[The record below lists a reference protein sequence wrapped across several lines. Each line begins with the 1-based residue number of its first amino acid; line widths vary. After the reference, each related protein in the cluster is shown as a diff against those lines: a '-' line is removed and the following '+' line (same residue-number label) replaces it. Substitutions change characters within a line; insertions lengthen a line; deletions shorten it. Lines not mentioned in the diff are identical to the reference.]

1 MTRIIGGVA
10 GSLTISTP
18 GSATRPTSDR
28 VREAWFS
35 ILESRSMIEGAHVL
49 DLFAGSGALGQEAA
63 SRGAATVDFVE
74 SHAPAARVIR
84 SNIESLRNA
93 LSPTTSLTVVTS
105 PVASYLQAT
114 HTPLCDLAFL
124 DPPYDVET
132 ATMDTLL
139 GALLPQMAEGGLVMI
154 ERSSRSQPPSWPVEF
169 DPEKP
174 RKYGET
180 TLYFATVSSKGSQPP
195 R

>member
-10 GSLTISTP
+10 GSLSISTP

-49 DLFAGSGALGQEAA
+49 DFFAGSGALGLEAA
-63 SRGAATVDFVE
+63 SRGASSVVFVE

-84 SNIESLRNA
+84 ANIESLRTA

-105 PVASYLQAT
+105 PVASYLQTTAT
-114 HTPLCDLAFL
+114 TLCDLAFV
-124 DPPYDVET
+124 DPPYDLET
-132 ATMDTLL
+132 AAIEKLV
-139 GALLPQMAEGGLVMI
+139 GALLPQMADGGMVMI
-154 ERSSRSQPPSWPVEF
+154 ERSSRSQPLTWPLDF
-169 DPEKP
+169 TPEKP

-180 TLYFATVSSKGSQPP
+180 TLYFAEVSSKGSQPP

>member
-18 GSATRPTSDR
+18 SGATRPTSDR

-49 DLFAGSGALGQEAA
+49 DLFAGSGALGLEAA
-63 SRGAATVDFVE
+63 SRGAASVVFVE

-124 DPPYDVET
+124 DPPYDVDT

>member
-10 GSLTISTP
+10 GSLSISTP
-18 GSATRPTSDR
+18 SSTTRPTSDR

-35 ILESRSMIEGAHVL
+35 ILESRSLIEGAHVL
-49 DLFAGSGALGQEAA
+49 DLFAGSGALGLEAA
-63 SRGAATVDFVE
+63 SRGASSVVFVE

-84 SNIESLRNA
+84 TNIESLSKA

-105 PVASYLQAT
+105 PVASYLQTTAT
-114 HTPLCDLAFL
+114 TLCDLAFV
-124 DPPYDVET
+124 DPPYDLET
-132 ATMDTLL
+132 TTIDTLL
-139 GALLPQMAEGGLVMI
+139 GALLPRMAEDGLVMI
-154 ERSSRSQPPSWPVEF
+154 ERSSRSQPPSWPVDF
-169 DPEKP
+169 TPEKP

-180 TLYFATVSSKGSQPP
+180 TLYFATVSSNGSQPP

>member
-10 GSLTISTP
+10 GSLSISTP
-18 GSATRPTSDR
+18 TSTTRPTSDR

-49 DLFAGSGALGQEAA
+49 DLFAGSGALGLEAA
-63 SRGAATVDFVE
+63 SRGASSVVFVDN
-74 SHAPAARVIR
+74 HGPAARVIKA
-84 SNIESLRNA
+84 NIESLRTA

-105 PVASYLQAT
+105 PVAAYLHT
-114 HTPLCDLAFL
+114 PPTPLCDLAFV
-124 DPPYDVET
+124 DPPYELET
-132 ATMDTLL
+132 SQIEKLV
-139 GALLPQMAEGGLVMI
+139 GALLPRMVDGGLVMI
-154 ERSSRSQPPSWPVEF
+154 ERSSRSQPPSWPQEF
-169 DPEKP
+169 IPEKP

-180 TLYFATVSSKGSQPP
+180 TLYFAEVSSKGSQPP

>member
-10 GSLTISTP
+10 GSLSISTP
-18 GSATRPTSDR
+18 GSTTRPTSDR

-49 DLFAGSGALGQEAA
+49 DFFAGSGALGLEAA
-63 SRGAATVDFVE
+63 SRGASSVVFVE

-84 SNIESLRNA
+84 ANIESLRTA

-105 PVASYLQAT
+105 PVASYLQTTAT
-114 HTPLCDLAFL
+114 TLCDLAFV
-124 DPPYDVET
+124 DPPYDLET
-132 ATMDTLL
+132 AAIEKLV
-139 GALLPQMAEGGLVMI
+139 GALLPQMADGGMVMI
-154 ERSSRSQPPSWPVEF
+154 ERSSRSQPLTWPLDF
-169 DPEKP
+169 TPEKP

-180 TLYFATVSSKGSQPP
+180 TLYFAEVSSKGSQPP